1 MIHHLIFVFQASNI
15 DQHNALSSQTENL
28 FDHGGNETDATMEQD
43 KRDVQIESIDPPVQ
57 EVCPIS
63 LRTTRVL
70 MHYRPKVTV
79 NEEASPEES
88 SATVEDSNGYSDL
101 NSLNIEQSAGAE
113 LVEESPISEITI
125 SNAEL
130 PNEVVQEPN
139 SVKIDEVTLE
149 LQDDAAVP
157 ATMDELSTESPVI
170 DNPIEGAEA
179 EDIGSN
185 KLQHLSPTGIAATD
199 TVSLQDGEVD
209 IGAAEEL
216 SETAPV
222 LLELP
227 AEILEVTR
235 SSIIES
241 SVNTAEREVGSTNIS
256 TEPFEETK
264 HSVPESK

>member
-1 MIHHLIFVFQASNI
+1 MA
-15 DQHNALSSQTENL
+15 
-28 FDHGGNETDATMEQD
+28 QD
-43 KRDVQIESIDPPVQ
+43 KRDVQIESTDPPVQ

-70 MHYRPKVTV
+70 MYCRPKVTV

-88 SATVEDSNGYSDL
+88 SATVEDSNGYFDI
-101 NSLNIEQSAGAE
+101 NSLNIEQSAGVE
-113 LVEESPISEITI
+113 LVEESPISEMTI
-125 SNAEL
+125 SDAEL

-139 SVKIDEVTLE
+139 PVKIDEVTLE
-149 LQDDAAVP
+149 LRDDAAVS
-157 ATMDELSTESPVI
+157 ATMDELSTENPVI

-179 EDIGSN
+179 ENIDSD
-185 KLQHLSPTGIAATD
+185 KLQHVSQTGIAATD
-199 TVSLQDGEVD
+199 NVSLQDVEFD
-209 IGAAEEL
+209 IVAAKEL

-227 AEILEVTR
+227 EEQPKILEITG

-241 SVNTAEREVGSTNIS
+241 SVNTVEKEVGSTKIS
-256 TEPFEETK
+256 TKLFEETK